1 MGPLGI
7 THDDCEDVEDPTA
20 LGAPIPALLLGAGGS
35 CTIWK
40 LASDPGFRTALK
52 PFELPRP

>member
-7 THDDCEDVEDPTA
+7 THDDCEDVEDPAA
-20 LGAPIPALLLGAGGS
+20 LGAPIPVLLLGTGGS

-40 LASDPGFRTALK
+40 LASDPGFKTAL
-52 PFELPRP
+52 